1 MLIALG
7 VFGVVLGI
15 IFGAYW
21 MFVARPEQGETR
33 AVRKRLKGQGSRALA
48 ATIGERSEVLS
59 TFAPLERF
67 LNRSSRAVDLLRDAV
82 SRSGLPYTVGTV
94 VLASAFLSV
103 AGWAIAF
110 HFTSSALAAT
120 LIAAVAIC
128 LPLLYVRRM
137 AAKRLATFE
146 EQFPEAIDMMARALR
161 AGHTL
166 PAALDM
172 VSEEIPAPVGMEF
185 KRLYDQQ
192 NYGMSLADALKA
204 FGQRVPLL
212 DARFFVTAV
221 LTQREMGGNLSEVL
235 DNLAAVIRERFK
247 VRRHVRAVSAHGRI
261 TGFVL
266 GLLPPVLAGVLFLIS
281 PEHMRLLVED
291 PIGVYMVVA
300 ALVLQTVG
308 VLIIRRIVRVE
319 Y

>member
-7 VFGVVLGI
+7 VFVVVLAI

-21 MFVARPEQGETR
+21 LFVARPEQGETR
-33 AVRKRLKGQGSRALA
+33 AVRKRLKLGGSRAA
-48 ATIGERSEVLS
+48 AVTMVERTDVLS
-59 TFAPLERF
+59 AFAPLARF
-67 LNRSSRAVDLLRDAV
+67 LNRSSRTIDPLRDVV
-82 SRSGLPYTVGTV
+82 SRSGLSYTVGTV
-94 VLASAFLSV
+94 VLASAFLLV

-110 HFTSSALAAT
+110 YFTASALAAT
-120 LIAAVAIC
+120 VIAAVATC
-128 LPLLYVRRM
+128 LPLLHVRRM

-166 PAALDM
+166 PTALEM
-172 VSEEIPAPVGMEF
+172 VSEEIPAPAGSEF

-192 NYGMSLADALKA
+192 SYGMPLSDALKA

-247 VRRHVRAVSAHGRI
+247 VKRHVRAVSAHGRI
-261 TGFVL
+261 TGLVL
-266 GLLPPVLAGVLFLIS
+266 GFLPPAIAAMLFVVS
-281 PEHMRLLVED
+281 PQHIRLLVED
-291 PIGVYMVVA
+291 SLGVYMVVG